1 MFLAAALFLA
11 GMGSSFKLNGVRYAL
26 IASGPVLLILSIVLI
41 LRQPGQPGL
50 PD

>member
-1 MFLAAALFLA
+1 MFLAAALFLV

-41 LRQPGQPGL
+41 LRQPGL
-50 PD
+50 PN